1 MRRTGERAYSIVMR
15 FGPALLACWATML
28 VTAPAVFAAVPPG
41 ADRPMAVTS
50 DTPAYCTTLQH
61 LANAA
66 PTPSPEVRRLIAE
79 GQDLCDRGE
88 VRGGIARLRRA
99 LVVER
104 HHATASTEATTTP
117 PPR

>member
-1 MRRTGERAYSIVMR
+1 MRLR
-15 FGPALLACWATML
+15 PALLLCWATTL
-28 VTAPAVFAAVPPG
+28 VTPSPVLAVANQPAV
-41 ADRPMAVTS
+41 DRPMAVTS
-50 DTPAYCTTLQH
+50 DTAAYCATLQH

-66 PTPSPEVRRLIAE
+66 PNPSAEVRRLIAE

-104 HHATASTEATTTP
+104 HHAPASSEATTTP

>member
-1 MRRTGERAYSIVMR
+1 MR
-15 FGPALLACWATML
+15 FGPALLLCWATTL
-28 VTAPAVFAAVPPG
+28 VAASGVIAGASQPG
-41 ADRPMAVTS
+41 TDRPMAVTS
-50 DTPAYCTTLQH
+50 DTPEYCTTLQQ

-66 PTPSPEVRRLIAE
+66 PSPAPEVRRLIAE
-79 GQDLCDRGE
+79 GQDMCDRGE

-104 HHATASTEATTTP
+104 HHAPAGNSDATTSV